1 MLSSPGRATPMARTV
16 MCTWKMPMPM
26 PTIGAQIRT
35 QAKCAPNAATSASPT
50 DPIMRQIGP
59 AITTLRSRLPCSPAE
74 SAAAI
79 DQPTDMMP
87 LASPT

>member
-1 MLSSPGRATPMARTV
+1 
-16 MCTWKMPMPM
+16 MPMPM
-26 PTIGAQIRT
+26 PTIGAQINT
-35 QAKCAPNAATSASPT
+35 QTKFAPETATKAKPT

-79 DQPTDMMP
+79 LISNVLAVVSLP
-87 LASPT
+87 LVLLWLGV